1 MKCCLI
7 KFWDLGRS
15 NAKGEFRAE
24 GTPDE
29 INNTMYNEF
38 SKHLASNDISFD
50 KGKIFAGMR
59 KVGNYLF
66 IGEDK

>member
-1 MKCCLI
+1 MSEAKI

-29 INNTMYNEF
+29 INNKMYNEF
-38 SKHLASNDISFD
+38 SKHLMSNDISFD
-50 KGKIFAGMR
+50 NGKIFAGCR
-59 KVGNYLF
+59 CVGKYFLVGVS
-66 IGEDK
+66 I